1 MAAQGGIKA
10 VTETNGVKEK
20 IVSGKN
26 SFASGLAPD
35 KKRSLRK
42 DDGAERNEHEE
53 GDKEEESEDNEE
65 LSTDNANKTDAAAPD
80 GWANFFL
87 KSVTGDIEPP
97 HKGSQKQKG
106 SKANDNNSNGATVP
120 ELLTTLETTQESSL
134 KDLQRHTKN
143 KKDSSLGFTA
153 MGNKRPRRRRN
164 NEAEEGVEGGVVVA
178 GGPIPE
184 VKKRPDGSSF
194 MRSATA
200 EEEWRASR
208 SEL

>member
-1 MAAQGGIKA
+1 LNLKSEISD
-10 VTETNGVKEK
+10 ET
-20 IVSGKN
+20 
-26 SFASGLAPD
+26 P
-35 KKRSLRK
+35 KK
-42 DDGAERNEHEE
+42 
-53 GDKEEESEDNEE
+53 
-65 LSTDNANKTDAAAPD
+65 NANWIQRALWKSLVGAD

-87 KSVTGDIEPP
+87 ESMTGDIEPP

-106 SKANDNNSNGATVP
+106 SQANDNNSNGATVP
-120 ELLTTLETTQESSL
+120 ELLTTLETIQESSL

-153 MGNKRPRRRRN
+153 MGNKRPRRRN

>member
-1 MAAQGGIKA
+1 MNLKSEISD
-10 VTETNGVKEK
+10 ET
-20 IVSGKN
+20 
-26 SFASGLAPD
+26 P
-35 KKRSLRK
+35 KK
-42 DDGAERNEHEE
+42 
-53 GDKEEESEDNEE
+53 
-65 LSTDNANKTDAAAPD
+65 NANWIQRALWKSLVGAD

-87 KSVTGDIEPP
+87 ESMTGDIEPP

-106 SKANDNNSNGATVP
+106 SQANDNNSNGATVP

>member
-87 KSVTGDIEPP
+87 KSMTGDIEPP

-106 SKANDNNSNGATVP
+106 SQANDNNSNGATVP

-143 KKDSSLGFTA
+143 KKDSSLGFT
-153 MGNKRPRRRRN
+153 
-164 NEAEEGVEGGVVVA
+164 
-178 GGPIPE
+178 
-184 VKKRPDGSSF
+184 
-194 MRSATA
+194 SAQ
-200 EEEWRASR
+200 EEEETMKQRR
-208 SEL
+208 ELREE